1 MKILKNI
8 VALTF
13 VSAVAL
19 LLSAC
24 SQEPHEVHYGSDEC
38 AYCKMMITDN
48 RFAAQ
53 AITETGKSI
62 KFDAIECMADYASEN
77 KQELQSAELW
87 VSDFNNPGDWLNIDN
102 AFLIKSEVINSPMG
116 ESLLALDTEKELKE
130 HLAEYPGERVEW
142 QRLVK

>member
-13 VSAVAL
+13 ISALVL

-53 AITETGKSI
+53 AVTETGKSI

-77 KQELQSAELW
+77 KQQLHSSELW
-87 VSDFNNPGDWLNIDN
+87 VSNFNNPGEWLNIDN

-130 HLAEYPGERVEW
+130 HLAEYPGKRVEW

>member
-1 MKILKNI
+1 MKTLQTIT
-8 VALTF
+8 ALTF
-13 VSAVAL
+13 FSALVL
-19 LLSAC
+19 LVSAC

-53 AITETGKSI
+53 AVTETGKSI
-62 KFDAIECMADYASEN
+62 KFDAIECMADYAGE
-77 KQELQSAELW
+77 KKVELQSAELW
-87 VSDFNNPGDWLNIDN
+87 VSDFNNPGEWVNINN
-102 AFLIKSEVINSPMG
+102 AFLIRSEVINSPMG
-116 ESLLALDTEKELKE
+116 ESLLALDNEKDLKE